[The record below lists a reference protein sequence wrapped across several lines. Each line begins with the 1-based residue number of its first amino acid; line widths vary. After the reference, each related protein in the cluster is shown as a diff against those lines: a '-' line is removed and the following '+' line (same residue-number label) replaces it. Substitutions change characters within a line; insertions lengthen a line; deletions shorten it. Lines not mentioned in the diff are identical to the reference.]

1 MVWKSC
7 GYLSL
12 TKNGKRVA
20 VVVKRMRYVASLD
33 DVKAIL
39 EGKLGYTQI
48 YEPMKIQFM
57 SYYNGC
63 VVLWC
68 GVGGCGKER
77 GYMRVGVGEGREE
90 NRRKK
95 QEGFGFGG

>member
-12 TKNGKRVA
+12 TKGGNNVA

-39 EGKLGYTQI
+39 EGKLDYTQI
-48 YEPMKIQFM
+48 YEPPRI
-57 SYYNGC
+57 
-63 VVLWC
+63 
-68 GVGGCGKER
+68 R
-77 GYMRVGVGEGREE
+77 
-90 NRRKK
+90 
-95 QEGFGFGG
+95 